1 VVVVPVVPLVQMETG
16 MDLGGRVAVAVALAH

>member
-1 VVVVPVVPLVQMETG
+1 VVPVVPLVQMETG